1 MQTNILAKVYKGY
14 QTCYM
19 KHFWNSLTPL
29 DDSSLIGLSTI
40 TFQCNMENSSQD
52 ALLASIAEA
61 EQQTELDARV
71 STWKERIEHAL
82 EEQASC
88 VVE

>member
-1 MQTNILAKVYKGY
+1 
-14 QTCYM
+14 
-19 KHFWNSLTPL
+19 
-29 DDSSLIGLSTI
+29 
-40 TFQCNMENSSQD
+40 MENSSQD

-82 EEQASC
+82 EEQASR